1 MILTASGD
9 TTARAQVVAKFLKEV
24 GRTEIPIGVGV
35 PTSLPVG
42 PLFAWAQDTPLSSYP
57 GTVYFDGVAG
67 AIDIIQGL
75 AAQGQTSTSLPL
87 HHAPTS
93 RHYCSGI
100 PTWSTTP
107 RSRSVRPTCTSTS
120 THIICRP

>member
-42 PLFAWAQDTPLSSYP
+42 PLFAWAQDMPLSSYP

-75 AAQGQTSTSLPL
+75 AAQGQTVDIIAIAPCTNFPSLLQRYPDVVNYASVKVR
-87 HHAPTS
+87 AP
-93 RHYCSGI
+93 HM
-100 PTWSTTP
+100 
-107 RSRSVRPTCTSTS
+107 
-120 THIICRP
+120 HLN